1 MRRDELEE
9 PGDDVRTVR
18 LPPTAGPHYRNLAL
32 AAAALLLLLGVL
44 IFVTP
49 MRRGSEEP
57 RTAPEPPARTF
68 LDDPPVEPSEEA
80 SPAAGPWWKR
90 FAGAPAADGVPPATE
105 DAFRA
110 WPEQGPPDAAAS
122 SLPPPPDPRRE
133 ALTRALKSSALK
145 RPGVTAPPPGRSAE
159 AAGLDPMLAAAA
171 RTLPSPEDVSRLLAA
186 AMAPAQTAHS
196 LLSPISPSPASDE
209 SLAGL
214 ANPTLAALGAYA
226 RPAAAPGSADSPRG
240 VSSSLAHGSSYQ
252 ALRSPPVSLRTLRAG
267 TLIPARLETAIDSD
281 APGPVAARVLRDVTD
296 SATGHRVLIPAGA
309 LLLGS
314 VGSQLPV
321 GRNRALVAFERLL
334 WPGVSYEIPG
344 FEALE
349 TTGTRG
355 LSDQVD
361 HHTWALL
368 GRATLLAAVGAG
380 FEIAQPDRSDGASL
394 AAGDVAAARMALEL
408 DRVAARIL
416 ERGLDRPPT
425 VKVRAGERFY
435 IYLHRDLEL

>member
-1 MRRDELEE
+1 MRRDDLEE

-49 MRRGSEEP
+49 MQRGSEEP
-57 RTAPEPPARTF
+57 RTAPEPPASTF
-68 LDDPPVEPSEEA
+68 LDEPPVEPSEEA
-80 SPAAGPWWKR
+80 PPAVGPWWKR
-90 FAGAPAADGVPPATE
+90 FAGAPAAESSPPTGE

-110 WPEQGPPDAAAS
+110 WPEEGLPDAAAS
-122 SLPPPPDPRRE
+122 SIPTPPDPRRE

-145 RPGVTAPPPGRSAE
+145 RPGVAPPAPGLTAE
-159 AAGLDPMLAAAA
+159 AAGLDPMLVAAA
-171 RTLPSPEDVSRLLAA
+171 RTLPTSEDVARLLAA
-186 AMAPAQTAHS
+186 ARGPAETSHS
-196 LLSPISPSPASDE
+196 TLSLTPPPASDE
-209 SLAGL
+209 SLTGL

-226 RPAAAPGSADSPRG
+226 LPATAPGSADPPRG
-240 VSSSLAHGSSYQ
+240 ASSSLAHGSAFQ
-252 ALRSPPVSLRTLRAG
+252 AVRSPPVSPRTLRAG
-267 TLIPARLETAIDSD
+267 TLIPVRLETAIDSD

-296 SATGHRVLIPAGA
+296 SATGGRVLIPAGA

-355 LSDQVD
+355 LSDRVD
-361 HHTWALL
+361 HHTFALL
-368 GRATLLAAVGAG
+368 GRATLLAAVGAA
-380 FEIAQPDRSDGASL
+380 FEIAQPDRNDGASL

-408 DRVAARIL
+408 DRVASRIL
-416 ERGLDRPPT
+416 ERGLDRQPT
-425 VKVRAGERFY
+425 VKVRSGERFY